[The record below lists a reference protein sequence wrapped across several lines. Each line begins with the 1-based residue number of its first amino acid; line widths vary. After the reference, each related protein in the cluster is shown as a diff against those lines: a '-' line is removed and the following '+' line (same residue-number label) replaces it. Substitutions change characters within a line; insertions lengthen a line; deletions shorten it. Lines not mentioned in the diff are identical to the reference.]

1 MKTKISE
8 LTGTFVIGNH
18 ELTFMQIREQ
28 TFVQFTNRTSEE
40 FDDGMHRITDMK
52 NFVDIASKII
62 INKTSDEI
70 ISVVTKNIDTDK
82 EQKQKQNKNLIKQK
96 TDKDIITEFMLN

>member
-52 NFVDIASKII
+52 NFVVIASKII

-70 ISVVTKNIDTDK
+70 ISVVTKNTNTEK
-82 EQKQKQNKNLIKQK
+82 EQEKKQNKNLIKTK

>member
-1 MKTKISE
+1 MKTKITE

-28 TFVQFTNRTSEE
+28 TFVQFTNRSSDE

-82 EQKQKQNKNLIKQK
+82 EQNKKQNKNPIKTK